1 MAGEAVQVCWVLVSW
16 VTAWSGGLG
25 VFGSGEVRFGT
36 ARRSGLCKFWR
47 GALRLGE
54 LRLGGSGGAGYV
66 SERRGPAWR
75 SRRVTLRTGWVRF
88 GPVRL
93 GGRGAVRC
101 GAVRCGE
108 AVVVRVGLVGS
119 GAFRRL
125 SLGEVR

>member
-1 MAGEAVQVCWVLVSW
+1 MVSSGAVS
-16 VTAWSGGLG
+16 
-25 VFGSGEVRFGT
+25 FGRVRH
-36 ARRSGLCKFWR
+36 
-47 GALRLGE
+47 
-54 LRLGGSGGAGYV
+54 GGSGGAGYV
-66 SERRGPAWR
+66 SERRGPAWRVRR

-108 AVVVRVGLVGS
+108 AVVVRFGLVGS